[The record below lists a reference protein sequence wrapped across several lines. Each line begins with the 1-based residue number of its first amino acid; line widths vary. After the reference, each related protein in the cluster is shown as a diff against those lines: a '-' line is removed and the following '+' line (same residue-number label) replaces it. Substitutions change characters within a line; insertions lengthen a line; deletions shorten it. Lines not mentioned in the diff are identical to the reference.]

1 MISINDE
8 LEIKRGEE
16 EEMSN
21 DVEENMEESINGDK
35 PIDKMNTVEMLKT
48 ISNKVELYDKVA
60 SKAIEIKKDLQKQ
73 KVSETKEVYKNT
85 DDICI
90 SYLCFMFNDI
100 EEVDVA
106 AIFRIVKSII
116 HKRKGTTGED
126 LTKAAS
132 LITVEL
138 IDYLKSSIDIAE
150 ED

>member
-1 MISINDE
+1 MITINDE
-8 LEIKRGEE
+8 LEIKRGEG

-35 PIDKMNTVEMLKT
+35 PIDKMTTANMLRKL
-48 ISNKVELYDKVA
+48 SEKVEPY
-60 SKAIEIKKDLQKQ
+60 IK
-73 KVSETKEVYKNT
+73 NA

-138 IDYLKSSIDIAE
+138 IDYLKSSIDITE